1 MATQEEA
8 RSFLV
13 HAAVRLGGVEAL
25 AAKLDIGPRVLEH
38 YISGNEPVPDSL
50 FLRVIDVV
58 LDGEQ
63 PLKS

>member
-1 MATQEEA
+1 MATEEHA
-8 RSFLV
+8 RKFLA
-13 HAAVRLGGVEAL
+13 HAAIRLGGVEAL

-38 YISGNEPVPDSL
+38 YITGNEPVPDSL